1 MHLAGTKIII
11 QAKGVDS
18 RCTSTWMLL
27 DMRGQVRNQHVAGG
41 GGETSHGHK
50 QTFWVH
56 GNILYLSCGVDY
68 TGRHTCLLKSWNCP
82 FKISVLF

>member
-41 GGETSHGHK
+41 GG
-50 QTFWVH
+50 
-56 GNILYLSCGVDY
+56 GVLTY
-68 TGRHTCLLKSWNCP
+68 VSMS
-82 FKISVLF
+82 ISYH